1 MKLFNIKNILSA
13 AALAVV
19 SLSFTACVNDL
30 NVDNINPQQVQT
42 PDMDAIF
49 SKIYANMV
57 LTGQTGPNGNG
68 DIDDIDEGTSSLIRQ
83 LWNAN
88 ELPTDEAHCIWGDAG
103 IPEFNHNSWSDTHP
117 MMQALYYRLYFG
129 ITVANYFLEQTAGA
143 TDDKTLTQRAEAR
156 FLRAFYYAHIMDL
169 YGNGPFVTTVS
180 KEPAEYATRSK
191 IFSFVE
197 SELKDIIGEGNG
209 TDILKDPAQRVAY
222 GRADKAAAW
231 LLLSRIYLNAEVYTG
246 TAQWQKAKDYA
257 QKILT
262 DGTYD
267 IVTSSAYSYSPY
279 QLLFM
284 ADNDKNGAQKE
295 IILPAIHDGVN
306 AQTWGGALFVIAS
319 TCNDKIKDN
328 YPYGTKENWGG
339 NRCRHQFVEKFFP
352 AGGYA
357 TGTPEDVRASGQDD
371 RALFYNI
378 GHSLKITKESDF
390 TKGFAYVKFLNN
402 YASGAQPKHTQF
414 VDTDF
419 PMMRAAEAYLNI
431 AEADA
436 RLNGGNCTT
445 EGLNAIKAIRSR
457 AKSDYGY
464 TGDSSFS
471 LDQICD
477 EWSREFGF
485 EGRRRM
491 DLIRFGKFAGQSAYK
506 WEWMGGTEQG
516 TPFDKHFN
524 IYAIPNSDI
533 NANPNLQGHQN
544 PGY

>member
-13 AALAVV
+13 AAFVV
-19 SLSFTACVNDL
+19 VAFGFTACVKDL
-30 NVDNINPQQVQT
+30 DVDNINPKQVQT

-57 LTGQTGPNGNG
+57 TTGQTGPNGNG

-88 ELPTDEAHCIWGDAG
+88 ELTTDEAHCIWGDAG

-129 ITVANYFLEQTAGA
+129 ITVANYFLEQTADA

-156 FLRAFYYAHIMDL
+156 FMRAFYYAHLMDL
-169 YGNGPFVTTVS
+169 YGNVPFVTTVTT
-180 KEPAEYATRSK
+180 EPAQYATRST

-209 TDILKDPAQRVAY
+209 LDILKDPAQRVAY

-246 TAQWQKAKDYA
+246 TAQWAKAKDYA

-267 IVTSSAYSYSPY
+267 IVTTSAYSYSPY

-284 ADNDKNGAQKE
+284 GDNDKNGAQKE
-295 IILPAIHDGVN
+295 IILPAIHDGI
-306 AQTWGGALFVIAS
+306 ATQTWGGALFIIAS

-339 NRCRHQFVEKFFP
+339 NHCRRQFVEKFFP
-352 AGGYA
+352 SGGYA
-357 TGTPEDVRASGQDD
+357 EGTPEDVKISGKDD
-371 RALFYNI
+371 RALFYNKS
-378 GHSLKITKESDF
+378 HTLNITKESDF
-390 TKGFAYVKFLNN
+390 TKGFAYVKFLNIH
-402 YASGAQPKHTQF
+402 ADGAQPKHTQF

-419 PMMRAAEAYLNI
+419 PMLRAAEAYLNI

-436 RLNGGNCTT
+436 RLNGGNCTQ
-445 EGLNAIKAIRSR
+445 EGLDAIKKIRSR
-457 AKSDYGY
+457 AKGDYGY
-464 TGDSSFS
+464 TSDASFT
-471 LDQICD
+471 LNQICD

-491 DLIRFGKFAGQSAYK
+491 DLIRFNKFGGQSNYK
-506 WEWMGGTEQG
+506 WEWMGGTEKG
-516 TPFDKHFN
+516 TPFDKHLN
-524 IYAIPNSDI
+524 IFPIPNSDI